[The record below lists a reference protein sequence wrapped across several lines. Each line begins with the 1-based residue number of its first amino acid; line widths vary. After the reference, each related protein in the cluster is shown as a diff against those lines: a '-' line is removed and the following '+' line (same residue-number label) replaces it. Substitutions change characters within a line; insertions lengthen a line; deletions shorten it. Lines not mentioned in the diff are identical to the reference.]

1 MIEFTDFLCYTL
13 GNQPDDRLLKG
24 YITMKKST
32 KIIILII
39 LILMCIL
46 MAIGGISMGIAM
58 AG

>member
-1 MIEFTDFLCYTL
+1 MT
-13 GNQPDDRLLKG
+13 NPLLKG
-24 YITMKKST
+24 YIAMKKST
-32 KIIILII
+32 KIIILVV